1 MLEPVRQY
9 ARQKL
14 EEGGDA
20 EEARR
25 LHADFF
31 LALAEDAEMRLRGPE
46 DAEWLERLEEE
57 HDNIRAALSWALE
70 REEVE
75 LALRLAGVLG
85 TFWQAHGYWS
95 DGRKWL
101 ETALDGDKRASVAA
115 RIKALE
121 ALLWLTYDQFDLDRM
136 EAVAQEAMK
145 LSAEAEI
152 GRSLAASIRIM
163 LSCPAWLGGDYE
175 RGTPSTTSSG

>member
-9 ARQKL
+9 AREKL

-101 ETALDGDKRASVAA
+101 ETAWTGTNER
-115 RIKALE
+115 R
-121 ALLWLTYDQFDLDRM
+121 WR
-136 EAVAQEAMK
+136 QE
-145 LSAEAEI
+145 
-152 GRSLAASIRIM
+152 
-163 LSCPAWLGGDYE
+163 
-175 RGTPSTTSSG
+175 